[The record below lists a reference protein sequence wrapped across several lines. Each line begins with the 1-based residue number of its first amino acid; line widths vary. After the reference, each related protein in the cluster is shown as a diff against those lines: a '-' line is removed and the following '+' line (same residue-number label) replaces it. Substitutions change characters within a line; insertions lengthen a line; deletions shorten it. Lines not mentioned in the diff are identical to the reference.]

1 MGPFFCLSVKWFSVP
16 LPLDPCLRLLFA
28 GVFRYTADMKY
39 ERIYLTIHRKKENA
53 CSLGREVA
61 LRLLSLGR
69 TVVMNQETQSLLQ
82 LAGVEK
88 VETCAMPDDADLAVV
103 LGGDGTLLSAVADF
117 APRGIPMMGINLGTV
132 GFLADV
138 SPINV
143 PEAFSTV
150 FVRDEG
156 HETTLA
162 LLTVSHHRQGSY
174 FAEYFSLND
183 VVIHRPPAA
192 ELNRL
197 DAYVNDAW
205 VDSYAGDGVIVATPA
220 GSTAYSLSCGGPIVY
235 PGTRTMLLTPV
246 ANHALHSRPLC
257 LPIDSV
263 LSLRVKS
270 THMDGMLII
279 DGQKHV
285 SLAPEDSLQ
294 ITLSRQEA
302 KIVSDRP
309 PRFFDT
315 MREKLRFGPGKAD
328 R

>member
-1 MGPFFCLSVKWFSVP
+1 MN
-16 LPLDPCLRLLFA
+16 
-28 GVFRYTADMKY
+28 YQ
-39 ERIYLTIHRKKENA
+39 RIYLTIHRRKENA
-53 CSLGREVA
+53 RSLGREVA
-61 LRLLSLGR
+61 LRLLSLQR
-69 TVVMNQETQSLLQ
+69 TVVMNQETVELLQ
-82 LAGVEK
+82 LTGVEN
-88 VETCAMPDDADLAVV
+88 VETCSLPDGADLAVV
-103 LGGDGTLLSAVADF
+103 LGGDGTLLAAVADF

-132 GFLADV
+132 GFLADL
-138 SPINV
+138 SPTNL
-143 PEAFSTV
+143 PEAFTSV

-156 HETTLA
+156 HETRLP
-162 LLTVSHHRQGSY
+162 LLDVSHHRHGKYLAGY
-174 FAEYFSLND
+174 FALND

-257 LPIDSV
+257 LPIDAI

-270 THMDGMLII
+270 THPDGMLII

-285 SLAPEDSLQ
+285 ALVPEDSLQ
-294 ITLSRQEA
+294 ITLSGQEA

-315 MREKLRFGPGKAD
+315 MREKLRFGPGKAV